1 MKNYIKDIRKKI
13 GHQRIIM
20 SGVGL
25 IICKDN
31 KILLQKRAD
40 NEEWGIH
47 GGAMELGE
55 TYIEA
60 LNRELKE
67 EMNIT
72 PIKPELYG
80 IFSGKNAYHV
90 YPNKDEVYV
99 INHVFF
105 CKEYEGIIN
114 FNDNEVKDYKWF
126 EINNLPKTLTS
137 LDVMVLKDL
146 EKYLKDRQVIVS

>member
-1 MKNYIKDIRKKI
+1 
-13 GHQRIIM
+13 
-20 SGVGL
+20 
-25 IICKDN
+25 
-31 KILLQKRAD
+31 
-40 NEEWGIH
+40 
-47 GGAMELGE
+47 
-55 TYIEA
+55 
-60 LNRELKE
+60 
-67 EMNIT
+67 MNIT

-146 EKYLKDRQVIVS
+146 EKYLKDGQVIVS

>member
-1 MKNYIKDIRKKI
+1 MKNYIKDIREKI
-13 GHQRIIM
+13 GHQPIIM

-72 PIKPELYG
+72 PIKPRLYG
-80 IFSGKNAYHV
+80 IFSGENTYHV

-105 CKEYEGIIN
+105 CGEYEGVIN

-146 EKYLKDRQVIVS
+146 EKYLKDGQVIVS